1 MLTQQSKFTEL
12 GFKKFVSPGES
23 WGAVTYDG
31 MGFGMLFPPG
41 VIDDIEIYYPCIGT
55 HFVIQPLIYGVGL
68 SPDRRVSFVS
78 MFYFGKRDVDT
89 IQDLYTSKRE
99 ESNRWRQRSEPT

>member
-12 GFKKFVSPGES
+12 GFKKFVSPGTS

-31 MGFGMLFPPG
+31 MAFGMLFPPG
-41 VIDDIEIYYPCIGT
+41 VIDNLEIYYPRIGT

-68 SPDRRVSFVS
+68 SPNRRASFVS
-78 MFYFGKRDVDT
+78 MFYFGEGDVDT
-89 IQDLYTSKRE
+89 IQDPYTSKRE
-99 ESNRWRQRSEPT
+99 ESN